1 MAENS
6 DHLDKETSVSVAYTD
21 NSIKAG
27 AKSRFV
33 AAIDRLGGNVV
44 DSANAAIEAYA
55 EKRRAKT
62 KGEVRLIE
70 AITDY
75 GVAQL
80 GADPKTAERAFQRHF
95 RKVLSQQENI
105 DHVLLEAKADL
116 ELNPPS
122 ADDPDQTE
130 ELSEEFMDR
139 FEEYSSTA
147 TTEELRQRWGR
158 VLASE
163 VRKPGTFS
171 GKVLR
176 VIDEMDTA
184 TAQLFE
190 EVCKSRISNLVIRCV
205 SGALP
210 FQTTASLTTSG
221 LMLEAGMGQSLGLS
235 EIETSDV
242 GKIWG
247 FATEF
252 GLIGLP
258 NSVKPKI
265 DYEDAGCLRIEGDKP
280 RIPVYVLTDVGAA
293 IASILPDTQADVFYR
308 YASILKEG
316 VLADWVRLYKPN
328 GAGAYALV
336 SEMQLSPS
344 V

>member
-6 DHLDKETSVSVAYTD
+6 DHLDKETSVSVAITE

-33 AAIDRLGGNVV
+33 AAIDRLGGSVV
-44 DSANAAIEAYA
+44 DSANAAIESYA
-55 EKRRAKT
+55 KKRRAKT
-62 KGEVRLIE
+62 KGEVKLIE
-70 AITDY
+70 AITEY
-75 GVAQL
+75 GVAKL

-95 RKVLSQQENI
+95 RKVISQQENI
-105 DHVLLEAKADL
+105 DYVLLEAKADL
-116 ELNPPS
+116 ELNPP
-122 ADDPDQTE
+122 ANDDPDQTE

-139 FEEYSSTA
+139 FEEYSACA

-176 VIDEMDTA
+176 VVDEMDTD
-184 TAQLFE
+184 TAQIFE
-190 EVCKSRISNLVIRCV
+190 EVCKSRINKLVIRCV
-205 SGALP
+205 SGSLP

-221 LMLEAGMGQSLGLS
+221 LMIEAGMGQSLGLK
-235 EIETSDV
+235 EIETADV
-242 GKIWG
+242 GNIWG

-258 NSVKPKI
+258 KGVKPKVE
-265 DYEDAGCLRIEGDKP
+265 YEDAGCLRIEGDKP

-293 IASILPDTQADVFYR
+293 IASILPDTQADAFHR

-316 VLADWVRLYKPN
+316 VFADWVRLYKPN
-328 GAGAYALV
+328 GAGGYALV
-336 SEMQLSPS
+336 SETRLSAS
-344 V
+344 E

>member
-33 AAIDRLGGNVV
+33 AAIDRLGGSVV
-44 DSANAAIEAYA
+44 DSANAAIESYA

-62 KGEVRLIE
+62 RGEVRLIE

-80 GADPKTAERAFQRHF
+80 GANPQTAERAFQRHF
-95 RKVLSQQENI
+95 RKVISQQENI

-116 ELNPPS
+116 ELNPPA
-122 ADDPDQTE
+122 ADDPDQTQ

-176 VIDEMDTA
+176 VIDEMDSNTA
-184 TAQLFE
+184 HLFE
-190 EVCKSRISNLVIRCV
+190 EACKARVDNLIIKCV
-205 SGALP
+205 SGSLP
-210 FQTTASLTTSG
+210 FFTTASFTSSG
-221 LMLEAGMGQSLGLS
+221 LMLEAGLGQSLAMKKIEAPDIGEMWGL
-235 EIETSDV
+235 
-242 GKIWG
+242 
-247 FATEF
+247 ATEW
-252 GLIGLP
+252 GLIGLST
-258 NSVKPKI
+258 NLALKNEF
-265 DYEDAGCLRIEGDKP
+265 DDNACLRLESGTP
-280 RIPVYVLTDVGAA
+280 RIPVYVLTDVGKA
-293 IASILPDTQADVFYR
+293 IASILPDNQSKVFER
-308 YASILKEG
+308 YAEILEAER
-316 VLADWVRLYKPN
+316 VSDWIRRYKPN
-328 GAGAYALV
+328 GKGGFSLV
-336 SEMQLSPS
+336 SETRF
-344 V
+344 

>member
-33 AAIDRLGGNVV
+33 AAIDRLGGSVV
-44 DSANAAIEAYA
+44 DSANAAIESYA

-62 KGEVRLIE
+62 RGEVRLIE

-80 GADPKTAERAFQRHF
+80 GANPQTAERAFQRHF
-95 RKVLSQQENI
+95 RKVISQQENI

-116 ELNPPS
+116 ELNPPA
-122 ADDPDQTE
+122 ADDPDQTQ

-184 TAQLFE
+184 TAQIFE
-190 EVCKSRISNLVIRCV
+190 EVCKSRINNLVIRCV

-210 FQTTASLTTSG
+210 FLAAASLTTSG
-221 LMLEAGMGQSLGLS
+221 LMLEAGLGQGLGLQ
-235 EIETSDV
+235 EVDTPDV

-247 FATEF
+247 FATDW
-252 GLIGLP
+252 GMIGLP
-258 NSVKPKI
+258 LAVRPKVE
-265 DYEDAGCLRIEGDKP
+265 YEESACLRIESTKP
-280 RIPVYVLTDVGAA
+280 KIPVYVLTDVGTA
-293 IASILPDTQADVFYR
+293 IASILPDNQANAFER
-308 YASILKEG
+308 YASILETG
-316 VLADWVRLYKPN
+316 VVADWVRRYKPN
-328 GAGAYALV
+328 GAGGYALV
-336 SEMQLSPS
+336 SETRLSL
-344 V
+344 